1 MKYEVKGL
9 LPFDSQRKLMSIII
23 KDPQGQYI
31 MFSKGADS
39 TMLDVI
45 KATNAQKQEIQNKID
60 SYAEKY
66 GYRTMVLAMRKFDGE
81 MLRKYKTWQKESKEE
96 DKDNRQNSKE
106 MYEYLERKMQFLGA
120 TAVEDQVQ
128 WNAP

>member
-1 MKYEVKGL
+1 MKVKILGEDMKYEVKGL

-45 KATNAQKQEIQNKID
+45 KATNAQKQEI
-60 SYAEKY
+60 
-66 GYRTMVLAMRKFDGE
+66 
-81 MLRKYKTWQKESKEE
+81 
-96 DKDNRQNSKE
+96 
-106 MYEYLERKMQFLGA
+106 
-120 TAVEDQVQ
+120 
-128 WNAP
+128 